1 MTETVTGGVCK
12 KIGKIFTWFIRES
25 VRLIAHEVGMPKVEC
40 NEKELGKLST
50 QQS

>member
-1 MTETVTGGVCK
+1 MTVIVTGTVSVLDNGF
-12 KIGKIFTWFIRES
+12 IWFIRES